1 MRRKV
6 NLQPAAGARMGPGF
20 GSFRS
25 SRHMASRAKGFV
37 CALAVGL
44 SWVVGTAAVLAA
56 EDAPLDYQV
65 KAAFLVNFPKYVD
78 WPSTAFAGT
87 NSPITVAIF
96 GDDNIADEFGNM
108 IAGGRTVSGHPV
120 VLKRITKEEQIGADC
135 QILFIANSERQRVP
149 AILEKVR
156 GVGILTVGDNDDFI
170 DRGGIINL
178 VHRDRK
184 IRLQINLDAAGQTH
198 LRISTR
204 LLMAADSVK
213 GKSE

>member
-1 MRRKV
+1 MRREV
-6 NLQPAAGARMGPGF
+6 NLQPATAGRMGLRF
-20 GSFRS
+20 GLFWS
-25 SRHMASRAKGFV
+25 SRHISIWAKSV
-37 CALAVGL
+37 LCALAVGSSL
-44 SWVVGTAAVLAA
+44 VVGTPAVLAA
-56 EDAPLDYQV
+56 EDAPLDFQV

-78 WPSTAFAGT
+78 WPSTVFAQT
-87 NSPITVAIF
+87 NSPITIAIF
-96 GDDNIADEFGNM
+96 GDDNVADEFGNM
-108 IAGGRTVSGHPV
+108 IAGGRTVSGRPV

-135 QILFIANSERQRVP
+135 QILFIAYSERQRVP

-156 GVGILTVGDNDDFI
+156 GTGILTVGDNEDFI

-198 LRISTR
+198 LKISTR
-204 LLMAADSVK
+204 LLMVADSVK